1 LAVEF
6 RILGPLEVVVDGQ
19 VAPIGAA
26 KHRTLLACLLLRAN
40 RVVSVDELVDRIW
53 DGDTPHRS
61 KATLQT
67 YVMRLRQVLGDPSVI
82 RTAPDGYLIAVDADH
97 LDLLRFTDLAA
108 AAQSTL
114 ATGDLP
120 TAAELYGQAL
130 ALWRGQPLVDVPSDV
145 LHREEIQRLVE
156 RRLEVL
162 ERRIEVELSLGRHTD
177 LIPMLRAVT
186 GEHPFQERFW
196 GQLMLALHRS
206 GRQVEA
212 LEAFRQ
218 ISRLL
223 AEELGVG
230 PGERLRA
237 LHQAVLRDDPGLAP
251 PERSPRPPSKAVPS
265 ELPADLVDFVGRQEA
280 ADRIAHRL
288 LAGNT
293 NTAVPLVTL
302 SGPPGI
308 GKTALAIH
316 VAHEVSR
323 HFPGGQLYVNLRG
336 YAPGPP
342 MSTVDALTR
351 FLRAL
356 GVPPSQIPLDVEEQ
370 ITLYRSCMAGRQVL
384 VVLDNAAAAEQVRP
398 LLPGSPGCAVLVT
411 SRDTLL
417 GLTALQGARPVGLDA
432 LTPGEATELLG
443 KMLGAAVV
451 NAEPEAVAELTQL
464 CANLPLALR
473 IAAANL
479 ANRPGVANYVA
490 QLRLGN
496 RLDALVVD
504 GDDEA
509 AVHTAFDLSY
519 HALKPAA
526 RQLFRLL
533 GLIPGPDFTAEA
545 AAAVASLRLDE
556 AQRLL
561 DRLAAA
567 NLVQQHSPGRYQ
579 LHDLLRLYAEL
590 RTNVEE
596 NPGSKVIARSN
607 LAAYYHQASAAASNA
622 LAPGS
627 VRLPVPAAGF
637 VVTTPRFGDHFEALA
652 WLDAERANLIAAVAQ
667 AEESGPLPAA
677 WGLADALHRYFR
689 GHRPGGEGVLTARIG
704 LTAALRSGDRRA
716 EAVMRQALGALAWDV
731 SDYGEAVDQ
740 LSLALAYYR
749 EMGPD
754 KAMVEAL
761 NDLGGVY
768 GELGDLPRAAECL
781 ERALEVADKVDLP
794 AGRATAQRKLGTL
807 KMALLKYDE
816 SISLYERALAGFRA
830 LNQRY
835 DEATALTN
843 LGHATLQ
850 LGHPEKALP
859 YLHAALDLRTELGSL
874 DGRSNLLDNIA
885 MAHLHLDDLAQAE
898 EYATTALAHARE
910 TGARRAE
917 ANALGSLAEVAVRRG
932 QGEVAVQRMEQA
944 LRIAQEIEN
953 RSFEVSMLTEL
964 SGVQRRA
971 GLREHA
977 AESARRAIALCSSG
991 MEPLMLKEAREALA
1005 LALDD

>member
-1 LAVEF
+1 MEF
-6 RILGPLEVVVDGQ
+6 RILGPLEVVVDGH
-19 VAPIGAA
+19 VVPIGAA

-67 YVMRLRQVLGDPSVI
+67 YVMRLRQLLGDPSVI
-82 RTAPDGYLIAVDADH
+82 RTAADGYLITVDADH
-97 LDLLRFTDLAA
+97 LDLLRFTELAA
-108 AAQSTL
+108 TAQSTL
-114 ATGDLP
+114 ASGDLA
-120 TAAELYGQAL
+120 TTAELYGQAL

-218 ISRLL
+218 VSRLL
-223 AEELGVG
+223 ADELGVG

-237 LHQAVLRDDPGLAP
+237 MHQAVLRDDPGLAP
-251 PERSPRPPSKAVPS
+251 PERSPRPSTRSVPS
-265 ELPADLVDFVGRQEA
+265 ELPADLVDFVGRRDV
-280 ADRIAHRL
+280 ADRIAQRL
-288 LAGNT
+288 SAGHT

-302 SGPPGI
+302 SGPPGV

-316 VAHEVSR
+316 VAHQVSGR
-323 HFPGGQLYVNLRG
+323 FPGGQLYVNLRG

-370 ITLYRSCMAGRQVL
+370 ITLYRSCMAGRHVL

-432 LTPGEATELLG
+432 LTPD
-443 KMLGAAVV
+443 
-451 NAEPEAVAELTQL
+451 EAVTLLTEMVGERTEPAAIEELARL

-490 QLRLGN
+490 RLRDGN

-509 AVHTAFDLSY
+509 AVHAAFDLSY

-556 AQRLL
+556 SQRLL

-567 NLVQQHSPGRYQ
+567 NLVQQHSPGRYH
-579 LHDLLRLYAEL
+579 LHDLLRLYAEQ
-590 RTNVEE
+590 RTDVEE

-607 LAAYYHQASAAASNA
+607 LAAYYHQASAAASNK
-622 LAPGS
+622 LSPGS
-627 VRLPVPAAGF
+627 VRLPVPGAGF
-637 VVTTPRFGDHFEALA
+637 VVTTPLFADHFEALA

-667 AEESGPLPAA
+667 AEETGPLPAA

-689 GHRPGGEGVLTARIG
+689 GHRHGDEGLRTARIG

-716 EAVMRQALGALAWDV
+716 EAVMRQTLGALAWDL
-731 SDYGEAVDQ
+731 SDYDEAADQ
-740 LSLALAYYR
+740 LTLALAYYR

-754 KAMVEAL
+754 DALIEAL
-761 NDLGGVY
+761 TDLGGVH
-768 GELGDLPRAAECL
+768 GERGDLARAGECF
-781 ERALEVADKVDLP
+781 EKALHVTNAVYSP
-794 AGRATAQRKLGTL
+794 VGRATTLFKLGVL
-807 KMALLKYDE
+807 RGALGDE
-816 SISLYERALAGFRA
+816 DEAVSLMSRALTAYRA
-830 LNQRY
+830 LGRRY
-835 DEATALTN
+835 DEASCLSN
-843 LGHATLQ
+843 LGQSYAE
-850 LGHPEKALP
+850 LGHYDKALAC
-859 YLHAALDLRTELGSL
+859 LHESLDLRTELGTL
-874 DGRSNLLDNIA
+874 DGRSNLLNNIA
-885 MAHLHLDDLAQAE
+885 TVHLETGDVAQAE
-898 EYATTALAHARE
+898 EYANTALAQARE

-917 ANALGSLAEVAVRRG
+917 ANALGSLAGVADRRG
-932 QGEVAVQRMEQA
+932 DHELAARHLDHA
-944 LRIAQEIEN
+944 LRIAQEVDN
-953 RSFEVSMLTEL
+953 LTTQSWVLSEL
-964 SGVQRRA
+964 SELHRKQGNRERA
-971 GLREHA
+971 VEL
-977 AESARRAIALCSSG
+977 ARRAVAVCTA
-991 MEPLMLKEAREALA
+991 ERNPVVRQRAEEVLA
-1005 LALDD
+1005 LALND

>member
-1 LAVEF
+1 MEF

-19 VAPIGAA
+19 VVPIGAA

-67 YVMRLRQVLGDPSVI
+67 YVMRLRQVLGDPSII
-82 RTAPDGYLIAVDADH
+82 RTAADGYLITVDADH
-97 LDLLRFTDLAA
+97 LDLLRFTELAA
-108 AAQSTL
+108 AAR
-114 ATGDLP
+114 ATQAGGDLS
-120 TAAELYGQAL
+120 TAAELFGQAL
-130 ALWRGQPLVDVPSDV
+130 SLWRGQPLVDVPSDV

-156 RRLEVL
+156 QRLEVL

-177 LIPMLRAVT
+177 LIPLLRAVT

-218 ISRLL
+218 VSRLL
-223 AEELGVG
+223 GEELGVG

-237 LHQAVLRDDPGLAP
+237 MHQAVLRDDPGLAP
-251 PERSPRPPSKAVPS
+251 PERAPRPPTRAVPS
-265 ELPADLVDFVGRQEA
+265 ELPADLVDFVGRREVS
-280 ADRIAHRL
+280 DRIAQRL
-288 LAGNT
+288 LAGDT

-302 SGPPGI
+302 SGPPGV

-316 VAHEVSR
+316 VAHEVSSR
-323 HFPGGQLYVNLRG
+323 FPGGQLYVNLRG

-432 LTPGEATELLG
+432 LTPDEAHGLLTE
-443 KMLGAAVV
+443 MLGARAVL
-451 NAEPEAVAELTQL
+451 AEPKAVRELAQL
-464 CANLPLALR
+464 CAYLPLALR

-479 ANRPGVANYVA
+479 ANSPGVANYVA
-490 QLRLGN
+490 RLREGN

-509 AVHTAFDLSY
+509 AVHAAFDLSY

-533 GLIPGPDFTAEA
+533 GLIPGPDFTVEA

-556 AQRLL
+556 SQRLL

-567 NLVQQHSPGRYQ
+567 NLVQQHSPGRYH
-579 LHDLLRLYAEL
+579 LHALLRLYAEQ
-590 RTNVEE
+590 RTEVEE

-607 LAAYYHQASAAASNA
+607 LAAYYHHASAAASNR
-622 LAPGS
+622 LSPGS
-627 VRLPVPAAGF
+627 VRLPVPGAGF
-637 VVTTPRFGDHFEALA
+637 VVTTPSFADHFEALA
-652 WLDAERANLIAAVAQ
+652 WLDTERANLIAAVAQ
-667 AEESGPLPAA
+667 AEETGPLPAA

-689 GHRPGGEGVLTARIG
+689 GHRHGDEGVRTARIG

-716 EAVMRQALGALAWDV
+716 EAVMRQALGALAWDQ
-731 SDYGEAVDQ
+731 SDYDEAVDQ

-754 KAMVEAL
+754 DALIEAL
-761 NDLGGVY
+761 TDLGGVY
-768 GELGDLPRAAECL
+768 GERGDLAKAADCFQQ
-781 ERALEVADKVDLP
+781 ALKVAEAVGSP
-794 AGRATAQRKLGTL
+794 AGLATTRFKLGTL
-807 KMALLKYDE
+807 KQALGE
-816 SISLYERALAGFRA
+816 TEASLPLLEQALAGHRA
-830 LNQRY
+830 LGRRY
-835 DEATALTN
+835 DEASCLTN
-843 LGHATLQ
+843 LGLSYQ
-850 LGHPEKALP
+850 ELGQYEKALACM
-859 YLHAALDLRTELGSL
+859 HEALDLRTELGSS
-874 DGRSNLLDNIA
+874 DGRSSLLDNIA
-885 MAHLHLDDLAQAE
+885 AVYLDIGDLAQAD
-898 EYATTALAHARE
+898 EYATTALVHARE

-917 ANALGSLAEVAVRRG
+917 AHALISVAWVAARRDDPELAVRRF
-932 QGEVAVQRMEQA
+932 EQA
-944 LRIAQEIEN
+944 LSIFREIDSPALEAFTLIQMATMH
-953 RSFEVSMLTEL
+953 RMRGDRQRAVEL
-964 SGVQRRA
+964 
-971 GLREHA
+971 
-977 AESARRAIALCSSG
+977 ARRAIAVCVPEQHPTTL
-991 MEPLMLKEAREALA
+991 EQARKALELA
-1005 LALDD
+1005 LND

>member
-1 LAVEF
+1 MEF

-82 RTAPDGYLIAVDADH
+82 RTAPDGYLISVDADH

-265 ELPADLVDFVGRQEA
+265 ELPADLVDFVGRQEVS
-280 ADRIAHRL
+280 DRIAHRL

-316 VAHEVSR
+316 VAHQVSG

-432 LTPGEATELLG
+432 LTPDEATGLLG
-443 KMLGAAVV
+443 KMLGAEAV
-451 NAEPEAVAELTQL
+451 NAEPEAVVELAQL

-490 QLRLGN
+490 QLRQGN

-556 AQRLL
+556 SQRLL

-627 VRLPVPAAGF
+627 VRLPVPGAGF

-667 AEESGPLPAA
+667 AEETGPLPAA

-689 GHRPGGEGVLTARIG
+689 GYRPGDEGEATARIG

-716 EAVMRQALGALAWDV
+716 EAVMRQALGALAWD
-731 SDYGEAVDQ
+731 SSHYEEAIDQ

-754 KAMVEAL
+754 EAL
-761 NDLGGVY
+761 IEALTDLGGVY
-768 GELGDLPRAAECL
+768 GETGDLPLAAACFEQ
-781 ERALEVADKVDLP
+781 ALDVADKVDLP
-794 AGRATAQRKLGTL
+794 GGRATALSKLGTL
-807 KMALLKYDE
+807 KMAWLEYDE
-816 SISLYERALAGFRA
+816 AVALYERALVGFRA
-830 LNQRY
+830 LNRRY
-835 DEATALTN
+835 DEASVLTN
-843 LGHATLQ
+843 LGLTYLETGQ
-850 LGHPEKALP
+850 PDKALP
-859 YLHAALDLRTELGSL
+859 HLHAALDLRTELGSMN
-874 DGRSNLLDNIA
+874 GRSNLLDNIA
-885 MAHLHLDDLAQAE
+885 MVYLELEDLAQAE
-898 EYATTALAHARE
+898 EYAASAVAQASQTGSRRGEATALG
-910 TGARRAE
+910 T
-917 ANALGSLAEVAVRRG
+917 LSEVAFRRG
-932 QGEVAVQRMEQA
+932 DRDGAVRQLDQA
-944 LRIAQEIEN
+944 MRIAQEIDN
-953 RSFEVSMLTEL
+953 RVLEAGVLIAQSRLHRRMGNGKHAVEL
-964 SGVQRRA
+964 ARQALAMV
-971 GLREHA
+971 
-977 AESARRAIALCSSG
+977 ESVVD
-991 MEPLMLKEAREALA
+991 PLLLKQAQEALA

>member
-1 LAVEF
+1 MEF

-40 RVVSVDELVDRIW
+40 RVVSVEELVDRIW

-82 RTAPDGYLIAVDADH
+82 RTAADGYLITVDANH
-97 LDLLRFTDLAA
+97 LDLLRFTELAA

-114 ATGDLP
+114 ASGDLP

-130 ALWRGQPLVDVPSDV
+130 GLWRGQPLVDVPSDV

-156 RRLEVL
+156 QRLEVL

-186 GEHPFQERFW
+186 GEHPFQEQFW

-218 ISRLL
+218 VSRLL

-251 PERSPRPPSKAVPS
+251 PERAPRPSTRSVPS
-265 ELPADLVDFVGRQEA
+265 ELPADLVDFVGRRDV
-280 ADRIAHRL
+280 ADRIAQRL
-288 LAGNT
+288 TAGDT

-302 SGPPGI
+302 SGPPGV

-316 VAHEVSR
+316 VAHEVNR

-432 LTPGEATELLG
+432 LAPDEAITLLTE
-443 KMLGAAVV
+443 MLGERAVEQ
-451 NAEPEAVAELTQL
+451 EPDAVAELAQL

-479 ANRPGVANYVA
+479 ANRPGVANYVEL
-490 QLRLGN
+490 LRQGN
-496 RLDALVVD
+496 RLAALVVD

-509 AVHTAFDLSY
+509 AVHAAFDLSY
-519 HALKPAA
+519 HGLKPAA

-556 AQRLL
+556 SQRLL

-579 LHDLLRLYAEL
+579 LHDLLRLYAEQ
-590 RTNVEE
+590 RTDVEE

-607 LAAYYHQASAAASNA
+607 LAAYYHHASAAASNT
-622 LAPGS
+622 LSPGS
-627 VRLPVPAAGF
+627 VRLPVPGAGF
-637 VVTTPRFGDHFEALA
+637 VVTTPRFADHVEALA

-667 AEESGPLPAA
+667 AEETGPLPAA

-689 GHRPGGEGVLTARIG
+689 GHRLSNEGVMTARIG
-704 LTAALRSGDRRA
+704 LTAALRSGDGRA
-716 EAVMRQALGALAWDV
+716 EAVMRQALGTLAWDL
-731 SDYGEAVDQ
+731 SDYDEAVDQ
-740 LSLALAYYR
+740 VTLALSYYR

-754 KAMVEAL
+754 HAVIEAL
-761 NDLGGVY
+761 TDLGGVY
-768 GELGDLPRAAECL
+768 GERGEVERAAACFEQ
-781 ERALEVADKVDLP
+781 ALEVTKVVDSP
-794 AGRATAQRKLGTL
+794 AGHATTLFKLGTL
-807 KMALLKYDE
+807 RLELGDVGEAIRLLE
-816 SISLYERALAGFRA
+816 QALAGHRA
-830 LNQRY
+830 LGRRY
-835 DEATALTN
+835 DEAACLNNLGLAHRELGQFDQALTC
-843 LGHATLQ
+843 
-850 LGHPEKALP
+850 
-859 YLHAALDLRTELGSL
+859 LHSALDLRNELGSS
-874 DGRSNLLDNIA
+874 DGRGSLLDTISTVY
-885 MAHLHLDDLAQAE
+885 LDVGEVAQAG
-898 EYATTALAHARE
+898 EYAATAIAQARE
-910 TGARRAE
+910 AGARRAE
-917 ANALGSLAEVAVRRG
+917 ASALNTLARVESRRG
-932 QGEVAVQRMEQA
+932 DHELAVHHHEQA
-944 LRIAQEIEN
+944 LRVAQEIDN
-953 RSFEVSMLTEL
+953 RYLEAESLIGLADTH
-964 SGVQRRA
+964 RA
-971 GLREHA
+971 LGDRTQA
-977 AESARRAIALCSSG
+977 AELAQRALVVYRA
-991 MEPLMLKEAREALA
+991 EQHPRALA
-1005 LALDD
+1005 RAQKALELALND

>member
-1 LAVEF
+1 VEF

-82 RTAPDGYLIAVDADH
+82 RTAADGYLITVDADH
-97 LDLLRFTDLAA
+97 LDLLRFTELAA
-108 AAQSTL
+108 AARATL
-114 ATGDLP
+114 SSGDLP

-156 RRLEVL
+156 YRLEVL

-177 LIPMLRAVT
+177 LIPLLRVVT

-218 ISRLL
+218 VSRLL
-223 AEELGVG
+223 GEELGVG

-237 LHQAVLRDDPGLAP
+237 MHQAVLRDDPGLAP
-251 PERSPRPPSKAVPS
+251 PERAPRPPTRAVPS
-265 ELPADLVDFVGRQEA
+265 ELPADLVDFVGRREVS
-280 ADRIAHRL
+280 DRIAQRL
-288 LAGNT
+288 VAGDK

-302 SGPPGI
+302 SGPPGV

-316 VAHEVSR
+316 VAHGVSSR
-323 HFPGGQLYVNLRG
+323 FPGGQLYVNLRG

-351 FLRAL
+351 FLKAL

-432 LTPGEATELLG
+432 LAPDEAQQLLTE
-443 KMLGAAVV
+443 MLGARVV
-451 NAEPEAVAELTQL
+451 LAEPVAVRELARL
-464 CANLPLALR
+464 CAYLPLALR

-490 QLRLGN
+490 RLREGN

-504 GDDEA
+504 DDDEA
-509 AVHTAFDLSY
+509 AVTAAFDLSY

-533 GLIPGPDFTAEA
+533 GLIPGPDFTVEA

-556 AQRLL
+556 SQRLL

-567 NLVQQHSPGRYQ
+567 NLVQQHSPGRYH
-579 LHDLLRLYAEL
+579 LHDLLRLYAEQ

-607 LAAYYHQASAAASNA
+607 LAAYYHHASAAASNT
-622 LAPGS
+622 LSPGS
-627 VRLPVPAAGF
+627 VRLPVPGAGF
-637 VVTTPRFGDHFEALA
+637 VVTTPRFADHFEALA
-652 WLDAERANLIAAVAQ
+652 WLDGERANLIAAVAQ
-667 AEESGPLPAA
+667 AEETGPLPAA

-689 GHRPGGEGVLTARIG
+689 SHRANDESVRMTRIG
-704 LTAALRSGDRRA
+704 LTAALRSGERRA
-716 EAVMRQALGALAWDV
+716 EAVMRQALGVLAWDV

-740 LSLALAYYR
+740 LSLAVAYYR

-754 KAMVEAL
+754 EAL
-761 NDLGGVY
+761 IEALTDLGGVH
-768 GELGDLPRAAECL
+768 GERGDLATTADYFEQAVNVAE
-781 ERALEVADKVDLP
+781 AIGSPV
-794 AGRATAQRKLGTL
+794 GRAITQFKLGTL
-807 KMALLKYDE
+807 KQAQDQFEESAALLE
-816 SISLYERALAGFRA
+816 SALAGYRG
-830 LNQRY
+830 LRRRY
-835 DEATALTN
+835 DEASCLTN
-843 LGHATLQ
+843 LGLTYRE
-850 LGHPEKALP
+850 LGRLDKAL
-859 YLHAALDLRTELGSL
+859 AAMQEALDLRTELGSS
-874 DGRSNLLDNIA
+874 DGRSSLLDNLA
-885 MAHLHLDDLAQAE
+885 RLCLDLGDVAQAE
-898 EYATTALAHARE
+898 DYATTALVHARE
-910 TGARRAE
+910 TGVRRLEAHALRTLGCIVARRGDFESAVRHYE
-917 ANALGSLAEVAVRRG
+917 QSLAVFREIDTRALEAGTLLELAELYRGRDEQGRAV
-932 QGEVAVQRMEQA
+932 
-944 LRIAQEIEN
+944 
-953 RSFEVSMLTEL
+953 EL
-964 SGVQRRA
+964 I
-971 GLREHA
+971 
-977 AESARRAIALCSSG
+977 RRAIAVC
-991 MEPLMLKEAREALA
+991 EPAEHPMLLAQAQETLA
-1005 LALDD
+1005 LTLND

>member
-1 LAVEF
+1 MEF
-6 RILGPLEVVVDGQ
+6 RILGPLEVVVDGH
-19 VAPIGAA
+19 VVPIGAA

-67 YVMRLRQVLGDPSVI
+67 YVMRLRQLLGDPSVI
-82 RTAPDGYLIAVDADH
+82 RTAADGYLITVDDDH
-97 LDLLRFTDLAA
+97 LDLLRFTELAA
-108 AAQSTL
+108 TAQSTL
-114 ATGDLP
+114 ASGDLA
-120 TAAELYGQAL
+120 TTAELYGQAL

-218 ISRLL
+218 VSRLL
-223 AEELGVG
+223 ADELGVG

-237 LHQAVLRDDPGLAP
+237 MHQAVLRDDPGLAP
-251 PERSPRPPSKAVPS
+251 PERSPRPSTRSVPS
-265 ELPADLVDFVGRQEA
+265 ELPADLVDFVGRRDV
-280 ADRIAHRL
+280 ADRIAQRL
-288 LAGNT
+288 RAGHT

-302 SGPPGI
+302 SGPPGV

-316 VAHEVSR
+316 VAHQVSGS
-323 HFPGGQLYVNLRG
+323 FPGGQLYVNLRG

-370 ITLYRSCMAGRQVL
+370 ITLYRSCMAGRHVL

-432 LTPGEATELLG
+432 LTPD
-443 KMLGAAVV
+443 
-451 NAEPEAVAELTQL
+451 EAVALLTEMVDEQAEPAAVEELARL

-490 QLRLGN
+490 RLRDGN

-509 AVHTAFDLSY
+509 AVHAAFDLSY

-556 AQRLL
+556 SQRLL

-567 NLVQQHSPGRYQ
+567 NLVQQHSPGRYH
-579 LHDLLRLYAEL
+579 LHDLLRLYAEQ
-590 RTNVEE
+590 RTDVEE

-607 LAAYYHQASAAASNA
+607 LAAYYHQASAAASNK
-622 LAPGS
+622 LSPGS
-627 VRLPVPAAGF
+627 VRLPVPGAGF
-637 VVTTPRFGDHFEALA
+637 VVTTPLFADHFEALA
-652 WLDAERANLIAAVAQ
+652 WLDAERANLIAAVVR
-667 AEESGPLPAA
+667 AEETGPLPAA

-689 GHRPGGEGVLTARIG
+689 GHRPGDEGLRTARIG

-716 EAVMRQALGALAWDV
+716 EAVMRQTLGALAWDL
-731 SDYGEAVDQ
+731 SDYDEAADQ
-740 LSLALAYYR
+740 LTLALAYYR

-754 KAMVEAL
+754 DAVIEAL
-761 NDLGGVY
+761 TDLGGVY
-768 GELGDLPRAAECL
+768 GERGDLARAGECFDK
-781 ERALEVADKVDLP
+781 ALQVSNAVDSP
-794 AGRATAQRKLGTL
+794 VGRATTLFKLG
-807 KMALLKYDE
+807 ALRGALGDE
-816 SISLYERALAGFRA
+816 DEAVSLMSRALTAYRA
-830 LNQRY
+830 LGRRY
-835 DEATALTN
+835 DEASCLSN
-843 LGHATLQ
+843 LGQSHAE
-850 LGHPEKALP
+850 LGHYDKALAC
-859 YLHAALDLRTELGSL
+859 LHESLDLRTELGTL
-874 DGRSNLLDNIA
+874 DGRSNLLNNIA
-885 MAHLHLDDLAQAE
+885 TVHLETGDLAQAE
-898 EYATTALAHARE
+898 EYANTALAQARE

-917 ANALGSLAEVAVRRG
+917 ANALSSLAGVAGRRG
-932 QGEVAVQRMEQA
+932 DHELAAGHLDHA
-944 LRIAQEIEN
+944 LRIAQEIDNLTAQSWVLSDLSELHRKQGN
-953 RSFEVSMLTEL
+953 RERAVEL
-964 SGVQRRA
+964 
-971 GLREHA
+971 
-977 AESARRAIALCSSG
+977 ARRAVAVCTA
-991 MEPLMLKEAREALA
+991 ERNPVVRQRAEEVLA
-1005 LALDD
+1005 LALND